1 MYLTRMELDVNK
13 RDTRK
18 ALLSP
23 SMFHGAIESSFPG
36 ERERRLWRLDEFQ
49 GKYYLLL
56 LSEQFPDL
64 SHAANQFGM
73 EGSRQPWQTKS
84 YDALLERIQNGS
96 TWQFRLTANPI
107 KSIKSPEMGKRGTVC
122 AHITPEYQLKWLL
135 DRCEAHG
142 FSINPEEA
150 IVTKSQ
156 WQRFYKGDQRK
167 KPVSLLS
174 VTFEGIL
181 TVTDALRFRQ
191 TMVEGIGR
199 GKAFGL
205 GLLTIMRMRGS
216 EHE

>member
-1 MYLTRMELDVNK
+1 MYLTRMELDVSK

-18 ALLSP
+18 ALLSS

-36 ERERRLWRLDEFQ
+36 GRERRLWRVDEFQ

-56 LSEQFPDL
+56 LSGQIPDL

-73 EGSRQPWQTKS
+73 EGSGQPWQTKS
-84 YDALLERIQNGS
+84 YDALLDRIQNGS
-96 TWQFRLTANPI
+96 AWQFRLTANPT
-107 KSIKSPEMGKRGTVC
+107 KSIKSPETGKRGTVC

-135 DRCEAHG
+135 DRGETHG
-142 FSINPEEA
+142 FSINPEEV

-156 WQRFYKGDQRK
+156 WQRFYKGGQRK
-167 KPVSLLS
+167 KPVSLLA

-181 TVTDALRFRQ
+181 TVTDASRFRQ
-191 TMVEGIGR
+191 TLVEGIGR

-205 GLLTIMRMRGS
+205 GLLTVMRLRGS
-216 EHE
+216 KHE